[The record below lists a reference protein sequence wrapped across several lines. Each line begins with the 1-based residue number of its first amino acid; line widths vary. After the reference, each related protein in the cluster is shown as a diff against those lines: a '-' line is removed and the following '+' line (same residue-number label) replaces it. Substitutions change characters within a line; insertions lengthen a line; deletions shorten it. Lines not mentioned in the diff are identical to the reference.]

1 MDNIIHCPQISNLF
15 VAALVTG
22 RKTSFS
28 GLFRS
33 ECKYISYLPTMY
45 VYCVYTTM
53 SKTTTKLF
61 ENSRDKCRSNY
72 FQLCPLFALIL
83 LPVLVVAQHESGTR
97 NTISWSVTV
106 CNKDLSSQC
115 NLTAQIEPA

>member
-61 ENSRDKCRSNY
+61 ENSRDKRRSNY

-97 NTISWSVTV
+97 NTISWS
-106 CNKDLSSQC
+106 KS
-115 NLTAQIEPA
+115 